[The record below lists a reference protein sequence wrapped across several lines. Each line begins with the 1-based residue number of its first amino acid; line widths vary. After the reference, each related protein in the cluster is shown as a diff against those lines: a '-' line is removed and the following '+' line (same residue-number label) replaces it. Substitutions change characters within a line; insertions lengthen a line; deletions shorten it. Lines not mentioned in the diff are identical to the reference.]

1 MLPVYNVNQIRNWD
15 QFSIQNQSIQSID
28 LMESV
33 AMKIVNWI
41 TKTYEP
47 RRGFIIFAG
56 NGNNGGDG
64 LAVARI
70 LTLIGFEVHVVL
82 IQVAGHVSGNF
93 QINYERLVK
102 IGFKNFLTTEA
113 GFNFLEQVPACIII
127 DAVLGSGVDRPVS
140 GELLLLVNRLNDIHN
155 FKVSVDLPTGLDADK
170 MTSSEFFHTDTT
182 LTLQAPKLC
191 QLIPDTG
198 QYCGALTLLNIGLDP
213 KYLDITPANKFFI
226 EHSDVVS
233 LYKPRSNFQYK
244 NNFGHTLIIAGSEGM
259 AGAAL
264 LSGEA
269 NLRTGSGLCT
279 ISSDPLNREIIQI
292 GLPESI
298 FENFNQIDYAK
309 YSTIVIGPGLGITTK
324 ISKLFIEVLD
334 HYKKPMLIDA
344 DALKIVHL
352 ENLISKIPAG
362 SILTPHIG
370 EFDYLFGKSENGF
383 ERLDKAIFEAE
394 KNNIYIVLKGKYTAI
409 VTPDKNVFFNSSGNV
424 GLAKGGSGDVLSG
437 MIGSLLAQSYTAKD
451 ACIVGV
457 YLHGYAADLAA
468 QNSAFESMMAR
479 DVIQKIPD
487 AFLSLQR

>member
-182 LTLQAPKLC
+182 PVSYTHLTLP
-191 QLIPDTG
+191 
-198 QYCGALTLLNIGLDP
+198 
-213 KYLDITPANKFFI
+213 
-226 EHSDVVS
+226 
-233 LYKPRSNFQYK
+233 
-244 NNFGHTLIIAGSEGM
+244 
-259 AGAAL
+259 
-264 LSGEA
+264 
-269 NLRTGSGLCT
+269 
-279 ISSDPLNREIIQI
+279 
-292 GLPESI
+292 
-298 FENFNQIDYAK
+298 
-309 YSTIVIGPGLGITTK
+309 TT
-324 ISKLFIEVLD
+324 
-334 HYKKPMLIDA
+334 
-344 DALKIVHL
+344 
-352 ENLISKIPAG
+352 
-362 SILTPHIG
+362 
-370 EFDYLFGKSENGF
+370 
-383 ERLDKAIFEAE
+383 
-394 KNNIYIVLKGKYTAI
+394 
-409 VTPDKNVFFNSSGNV
+409 
-424 GLAKGGSGDVLSG
+424 
-437 MIGSLLAQSYTAKD
+437 
-451 ACIVGV
+451 
-457 YLHGYAADLAA
+457 DL
-468 QNSAFESMMAR
+468 
-479 DVIQKIPD
+479 V
-487 AFLSLQR
+487 